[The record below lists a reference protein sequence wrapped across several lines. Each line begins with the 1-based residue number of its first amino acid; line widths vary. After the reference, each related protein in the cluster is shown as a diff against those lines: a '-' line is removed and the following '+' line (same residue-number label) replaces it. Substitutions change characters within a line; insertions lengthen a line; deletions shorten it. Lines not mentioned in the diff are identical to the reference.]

1 MFNISNQIFEKIQN
15 VLFLDKVQSP
25 HQITDVVASEV
36 FYVLKQYFEI
46 DPTNYRAKIHV
57 QKNGEINIDFS
68 FLAKRL
74 LTKKENPL

>member
-1 MFNISNQIFEKIQN
+1 MFNISNQIFEKTQN

-46 DPTNYRAKIHV
+46 YPTDYRAKIHV
-57 QKNGEINIDFS
+57 QKNGEMNIDFS

>member
-1 MFNISNQIFEKIQN
+1 MFNISNQIFEKTQN

-46 DPTNYRAKIHV
+46 DPTDYRAKIHV
-57 QKNGEINIDFS
+57 QKNGAAACNG
-68 FLAKRL
+68 AAGKRRAYRYL
-74 LTKKENPL
+74 QS

>member
-1 MFNISNQIFEKIQN
+1 MFNISNQIFEKTQN

-46 DPTNYRAKIHV
+46 APTDYRAKIHV